1 MNRPALQLSVA
12 SDLKYLPAILSLVRE
27 FGRIRGLSDN
37 KLRHLQPAVEEVVI
51 NAVQY
56 ASGVDEEPLQIRCM
70 DIPQG
75 GRRSS
80 I

>member
-12 SDLKYLPAILSLVRE
+12 SDLKYLPAILSLVQE

-51 NAVQY
+51 NAVQ
-56 ASGVDEEPLQIRCM
+56 
-70 DIPQG
+70 
-75 GRRSS
+75 
-80 I
+80 